1 MSVTSFVEE
10 YRFLSAGRLVAMV
23 WAGKSPICSLR
34 QVLKSRKISSKIS
47 ELKTS
52 IESTARVIDHD
63 EADQLW
69 RTPFGEYWFPAGGE
83 ISRLASSIA
92 EQQAGIYTPN
102 EPPLKAGDV
111 ILDCGANIGAFS
123 KRCFQY
129 NPRLVISVEPAPG
142 NLSCL
147 KRNLASEVQSGR
159 SIIIPTGLWSHDG
172 DLVLSLDPRN
182 PLRHSV
188 VFDRGAHSEVSIR
201 VRTID
206 SIVSELGLEKL
217 DFLKMDIEGAELEAL
232 EGARETIR
240 KFRPTLSIAVEH
252 GKDLIAN
259 ARAVIDLVRDIRAD
273 YTWDCPYCEEMGS
286 KLIFPDVLVFQ

>member
-10 YRFLSAGRLVAMV
+10 NRFLSAGRLVAMV

-34 QVLKSRKISSKIS
+34 QVLKSRKMSARIS
-47 ELKTS
+47 EFKAS
-52 IESTARVIDHD
+52 IESTARVIEHD

-69 RTPFGEYWFPAGGE
+69 RTPFGEYWFPAGAE
-83 ISRLASSIA
+83 VSRLANCIA

-102 EPPLKAGDV
+102 EPPMKTGDV
-111 ILDCGANIGAFS
+111 ILDCGANIGTFS
-123 KRCFQY
+123 KKCFQY
-129 NPRLVISVEPAPG
+129 HPKLVISVEPAPG
-142 NLSCL
+142 NLNCL
-147 KRNLASEVQSGR
+147 KRNLASEARSGR
-159 SIIIPTGLWSHDG
+159 SVIVPTGLWSQEG
-172 DLVLSLDPRN
+172 KLVLSLDPQN

-188 VFDRGAHSEVSIR
+188 VFDRGAHSEVSIN

-206 SIVSELGLEKL
+206 SIVSELRLENL
-217 DFLKMDIEGAELEAL
+217 HFLKMDIEGAELEAL

-259 ARAVIDLVRDIRAD
+259 ARAVIDLVRGIRAD
-273 YTWDCPYCEEMGS
+273 YTWDCPFCEEMGS